1 MGNDFF
7 NVLKWYEKVGDC
19 VRYFKGYKFKT
30 FIAVFFKF
38 IEAVF
43 ELLLPLLMVSLIDDG
58 ILKHDQNHV
67 FKIVFYLFL
76 LSIFGYLASMIC
88 QYLASVISQRV
99 GGKIRLSLF
108 EKIQSFQ
115 MSDYESFSS
124 ASLIN
129 RLTYDINQ
137 IQEMIAKTIR
147 LAVRAPMII
156 IGSVFA
162 IYRLS
167 PDLSFTLLMF
177 VPVFIIV
184 IAGFMIISL
193 LLHKRTQLFLDSMS
207 QKVREFLSGSRIIFA
222 FNKQSYENKK
232 FKTINNDLSKAQ
244 SIYAFASSLSG
255 PFTSLMMNAVLILLV
270 YMGAFKVNTGSMT
283 QGQMLA
289 LINYCTQIVLTL
301 IVFMNLVM
309 IFSRGFN
316 ASIRVKEILRHE
328 VLLKDEGQLSLPTTF
343 NLEFKDVSYSYR
355 SEKRRVLQNL
365 NFTVSS
371 GQKVGVI
378 GMTGSGKSTLLKLI
392 MRFYEAS
399 SGKIYFNGNPIE
411 SYDLH
416 QLRSQIAYVS
426 QTAQF
431 VSGSMSD
438 VISNGDSSVDV
449 LSLLEIAQGSDI
461 SSKGIDA
468 KVEAGGKN
476 FSGGQ
481 KQRLNIARA
490 LSKPFSMI
498 IFDDS
503 FSALDFLTDKN
514 LRNELDRLF
523 SSSLRFIVSQKTST
537 IMDSDLIL
545 VLDKGRLIAQGTHES
560 LLESC
565 QLYKSIHLLQQG
577 GVSS

>member
-43 ELLLPLLMVSLIDDG
+43 ELILPLLMVSLIDDG

-76 LSIFGYLASMIC
+76 LSVFGYLASMVC
-88 QYLASVISQRV
+88 QYLASIISQRV

-108 EKIQSFQ
+108 EKIQFFQ
-115 MSDYESFSS
+115 MADYESFSS

-137 IQEMIAKTIR
+137 IQDMIARTIR

-177 VPVFIIV
+177 VPVFVIV
-184 IAGFMIISL
+184 ITGFMLISL
-193 LLHKRTQLFLDSMS
+193 LLHRKTQKFMDSMS

-232 FKTINNDLSKAQ
+232 FKNINTDLSKAQ
-244 SIYAFASSLSG
+244 SIYALASTLSG

-316 ASIRVKEILRHE
+316 ASIRVKEILGHE
-328 VLLKDEGQLSLPTTF
+328 VLLKDEGELCLPSSF
-343 NLEFKDVSYSYR
+343 DLEFKDVSYSYKD
-355 SEKRRVLQNL
+355 EKRKVLKNL
-365 NFTVSS
+365 SFKVSS
-371 GQKVGVI
+371 GQKVGII
-378 GMTGSGKSTLLKLI
+378 GMTGSGKSSLLKLI
-392 MRFYEAS
+392 MRFYDVS
-399 SGKIYFNGNPIE
+399 SGNILINNKPIQ
-411 SYDLH
+411 SYDLNH
-416 QLRSQIAYVS
+416 LRTHIAYVS
-426 QTAQF
+426 QKAQF
-431 VSGSMSD
+431 ISASMED
-438 VISNGDSSVDV
+438 VISNGDSSIDV

-461 SSKGIDA
+461 SIKGLDA

-490 LSKPFSMI
+490 LAKPFSMM

-503 FSALDFLTDKN
+503 FSALDLLTDKN
-514 LRNELDRLF
+514 LRNALDE
-523 SSSLRFIVSQKTST
+523 SYGNSLRFIVSQKTST

-545 VLDKGRLIAQGTHES
+545 VLDKGRVIDQGSHQS
-560 LLESC
+560 LLKSC
-565 QLYKSIHLLQQG
+565 QLYQDIHQLQQG
-577 GVSS
+577 GVL

>member
-1 MGNDFF
+1 
-7 NVLKWYEKVGDC
+7 
-19 VRYFKGYKFKT
+19 
-30 FIAVFFKF
+30 
-38 IEAVF
+38 
-43 ELLLPLLMVSLIDDG
+43 
-58 ILKHDQNHV
+58 
-67 FKIVFYLFL
+67 
-76 LSIFGYLASMIC
+76 
-88 QYLASVISQRV
+88 
-99 GGKIRLSLF
+99 
-108 EKIQSFQ
+108 
-115 MSDYESFSS
+115 
-124 ASLIN
+124 
-129 RLTYDINQ
+129 
-137 IQEMIAKTIR
+137 
-147 LAVRAPMII
+147 
-156 IGSVFA
+156 
-162 IYRLS
+162 
-167 PDLSFTLLMF
+167 
-177 VPVFIIV
+177 
-184 IAGFMIISL
+184 
-193 LLHKRTQLFLDSMS
+193 
-207 QKVREFLSGSRIIFA
+207 
-222 FNKQSYENKK
+222 
-232 FKTINNDLSKAQ
+232 
-244 SIYAFASSLSG
+244 
-255 PFTSLMMNAVLILLV
+255 
-270 YMGAFKVNTGSMT
+270 
-283 QGQMLA
+283 
-289 LINYCTQIVLTL
+289 
-301 IVFMNLVM
+301 
-309 IFSRGFN
+309 
-316 ASIRVKEILRHE
+316 
-328 VLLKDEGQLSLPTTF
+328 
-343 NLEFKDVSYSYR
+343 
-355 SEKRRVLQNL
+355 
-365 NFTVSS
+365 
-371 GQKVGVI
+371 
-378 GMTGSGKSTLLKLI
+378 

-490 LSKPFSMI
+490 LAKPFSMI

-565 QLYKSIHLLQQG
+565 ELYKSIHLLQQG